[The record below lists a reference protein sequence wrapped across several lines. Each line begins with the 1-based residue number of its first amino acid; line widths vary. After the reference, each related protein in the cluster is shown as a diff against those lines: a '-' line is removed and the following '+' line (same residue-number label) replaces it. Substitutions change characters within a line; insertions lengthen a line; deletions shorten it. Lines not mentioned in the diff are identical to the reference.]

1 MSFFPILAVQG
12 KTVKAKISVSCSA
25 RVQIRGFRELLSLPF
40 LLQMTLCEIWE
51 ALLAFSTT
59 TYCLLH
65 KIGLYTV
72 ASSTQRLHKKT
83 ISDFYLIDNTIKHSK
98 KLLTLI
104 VQVNYFNTFSL
115 SFQFTSVLWDH
126 RGGKTPGIFVP
137 RLRWIFGYHRKVFL
151 RFTD

>member
-12 KTVKAKISVSCSA
+12 KTTVKEKKKSASCSSLKDYMLS
-25 RVQIRGFRELLSLPF
+25 LLSYFILWHFVKYEKPY
-40 LLQMTLCEIWE
+40 LL
-51 ALLAFSTT
+51 SR
-59 TYCLLH
+59 LLH
-65 KIGLYTV
+65 TAYCTKL
-72 ASSTQRLHKKT
+72 ASTQWPRVHNVCTRKT
-83 ISDFYLIDNTIKHSK
+83 ISDFYLIDNTIKHPK